1 MGLMGSTKQLEYLT
15 DKDWTLVLHKAQ
27 TLTFRPGEEIIRQG
41 SQSGMIY
48 FIRAGLASVRATT
61 AGGTSDIAMLGPDDI
76 CGEMAFLENGAATA
90 AVIAKEQVTV
100 AAITVKELQELFETF
115 PGIAS
120 RFYRSLALALARRL
134 RETSRQLVLS
144 RSRPSLDKQ

>member
-1 MGLMGSTKQLEYLT
+1 MNLMDSTKQLEYLT

-48 FIRAGLASVRATT
+48 FIREGSVRATT
-61 AGGTSDIAMLGPDDI
+61 AGGTSDIATLGPDDI

-90 AVIAKEQVTV
+90 AVIAKEL
-100 AAITVKELQELFETF
+100 KN
-115 PGIAS
+115 
-120 RFYRSLALALARRL
+120 R
-134 RETSRQLVLS
+134 
-144 RSRPSLDKQ
+144 